1 MRHMWGQKA
10 DQSLPRSPL
19 YIASICLFVSFK
31 ELNLCIAYSC
41 KETALAWIWKIVIL
55 NFSSSLQQEAAP
67 KVDTPF
73 FDMVEKSIFSKNARR
88 CIACT
93 ITAGINIPAKG
104 HKGLCTEAMIY
115 AGKKPTFLRE
125 LKHLEGLY
133 DASVHDSMTREQAL
147 EVLSSAYEI
156 AK

>member
-1 MRHMWGQKA
+1 MRSEGGPESSQIA
-10 DQSLPRSPL
+10 TL
-19 YIASICLFVSFK
+19 YS
-31 ELNLCIAYSC
+31 LNLSLRKLRRAELVHSLFLQRDC
-41 KETALAWIWKIVIL
+41 TAAGLNLNRVIL
-55 NFSSSLQQEAAP
+55 KFSSSLQQEAAP

-73 FDMVEKSIFSKNARR
+73 FDMAEKSIFSKNARR

-115 AGKKPTFLRE
+115 AGKEPTFLRE